1 MHVLNYDSN
10 LLDMYNYK
18 TVVRILFDQNRVM
31 SRPKIPEKK
40 GVRIV
45 HQQVICCASQLRN
58 LNNPKISS
66 KDGSCR
72 QDTNQYMG
80 TKILVQT

>member
-1 MHVLNYDSN
+1 MHMLNYDSN
-10 LLDMYNYK
+10 LLVNMYNYK

-45 HQQVICCASQLRN
+45 RQVFVAPYS
-58 LNNPKISS
+58 
-66 KDGSCR
+66 
-72 QDTNQYMG
+72 
-80 TKILVQT
+80 